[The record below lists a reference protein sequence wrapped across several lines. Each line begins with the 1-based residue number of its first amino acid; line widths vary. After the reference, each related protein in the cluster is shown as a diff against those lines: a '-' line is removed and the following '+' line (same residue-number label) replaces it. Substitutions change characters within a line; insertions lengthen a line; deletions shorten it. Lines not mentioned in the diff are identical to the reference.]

1 MAHDRDTVEAIA
13 AEIQKRSFPAP
24 RAGVITGS
32 GLEALADSVS
42 DPTIIPYEEIP
53 HFPRT
58 TVAGHPGRLVL
69 GILEESPVAVLQG
82 RVHFYEGYALD
93 ALTLPVRVVQTLGA
107 RLVIVTNAAGGLN
120 EGFQAG
126 DLMLIRDHIFFPG
139 LAGHSP
145 LRGSNDERLG
155 PRFPAMGG
163 AYDPRLG
170 ALAQEVAQEEG
181 ISLQEGVYAML
192 GGPTFETP
200 AEIRLLKTLGAD
212 AVGMSTAPE
221 VVVARHGGMRVLG
234 FSVITNMA
242 LEEEPPTSEEG
253 VAEYHQEVLEAGA
266 RATPRLEAL
275 IRGVLRRLG
284 PE

>member
-1 MAHDRDTVEAIA
+1 M
-13 AEIQKRSFPAP
+13 
-24 RAGVITGS
+24 ITGS
-32 GLEALADSVS
+32 GLEALADAVS

-53 HFPRT
+53 HFPPT

-93 ALTLPVRVVQTLGA
+93 ALTLPVRVVQALGA

-120 EGFQAG
+120 ERFQPG

-145 LRGSNDERLG
+145 LWGSNDERLG
-155 PRFPAMGG
+155 PRFPAMRG
-163 AYDPRLG
+163 AYDPRLR
-170 ALAQEVAQEEG
+170 AFAQEVAREEG
-181 ISLQEGVYAML
+181 IPLQEGVYAML

-234 FSVITNMA
+234 LSVISNMA
-242 LEEEPPTSEEG
+242 LEEEPKTSEEG

-266 RATPRLEAL
+266 RAAPQLEVL